1 MSRIKILPMLASCAL
16 VSLYSSVALAA
27 NNKAD
32 LGRLLFFDKN
42 LSLTGNQACA
52 SCHNPAAG
60 FVDNRNN
67 GVKAAASLGDDGH
80 SLGDRTAPTAAY
92 ARFSP
97 VFHYDE
103 KKKAYVGGQF
113 WDGRAE
119 DLAAQAG
126 GPPLNPVEMGMP
138 DKASVVERLK
148 TNPIYL
154 RSFKEIYGNSILD
167 DMDEA
172 YTAMT
177 DSIAAF
183 EKTDFFAPFDSKY
196 DRYIK
201 GEYEMTAEE
210 ELGMALFFSNNN
222 TNCSTC
228 HVLKGEDQPG
238 ETFSNYEYHNI
249 GIPVNTGLRQKNGV
263 KAGHVDHGLLDNPAI
278 DDASH
283 DGKFKVPTLR
293 NIAVT
298 APYMHNGVFQDLRT
312 VIEFY
317 DQYNNEER
325 QVNPET
331 GQLWQEAEVEP
342 TINREDLKAKKLTDR
357 KIDALIA
364 FLEILTDQRYEGLL
378 EKSR

>member
-1 MSRIKILPMLASCAL
+1 MSQTKILPLVASCTLFAL
-16 VSLYSSVALAA
+16 FSSAGLAA
-27 NNKAD
+27 DTRAD
-32 LGRLLFFDKN
+32 LGRLLFFDKS

-60 FVDNRNN
+60 FVDDRDN

-92 ARFSP
+92 AKFSP

-126 GPPLNPVEMGMP
+126 GPPLNPIEMGMP
-138 DKASVVERLK
+138 DKASLVERLK
-148 TNPIYL
+148 AKPVYVRTFEEL
-154 RSFKEIYGNSILD
+154 YGESVFED
-167 DMDEA
+167 DDAA
-172 YTAMT
+172 YTAMA

-183 EKTDFFAPFDSKY
+183 EETDFFAPFDSRY

-201 GEYEMTAEE
+201 GEYEMTAQE

-222 TNCSTC
+222 TNCSSC
-228 HVLKGEDQPG
+228 HLLKGEDRPG

-249 GIPVNTGLRQKNGV
+249 GTPVNTALRKKNGV
-263 KAGHVDHGLLDNPAI
+263 KANHIDHGLLDNPTI

-317 DQYNNEER
+317 DQYNNDER
-325 QVNPET
+325 QLNPET
-331 GQLWQEAEVEP
+331 GQPWKSAEVET
-342 TINREDLKAKKLTDR
+342 TINREDLKSKKLTDK

-364 FLEILTDQRYEGLL
+364 FLEILTDQRYESLL
-378 EKSR
+378 EKNR